1 MGGCCSRDEVGRMP
15 TCRAMEQVD
24 AFYAAEED
32 NVRVGDGGAR
42 VRLKGSSTVAS
53 MFTQQGW
60 KGVNQDAMTVWE
72 VTPNHNIFC
81 GAFDGHGPYGHRVA
95 CHVRD
100 ALPSR
105 LQSGMKAFKGGADD
119 TGDGDGWFASWKA
132 TIVSAFEELD
142 KELSNH
148 PWIDCI
154 CSGATAVT
162 ILKQSPTWEIR
173 ERCSALETTTTNSF
187 RSNSRWI
194 RNPIFRVRATSNAL
208 ASAIPLVLMGCC
220 DSSGEAERIRSCR
233 GRVFSLEEEPDVHR
247 LWLPDEDSPGLAMA
261 RSFGDF
267 CLKDFG
273 LISTPQISHR
283 KLSGKDQF
291 VVLATDGVRTSF
303 VQLLLRLRLKLM
315 LLLQVWDVLSNEEV
329 INIVSSANKRSAAA
343 KQVVDRAVRG
353 WRTKHPTSK
362 VDDCTVVCFF
372 LDQLLPA
379 SNKPTRGTQSDSTVS
394 SDLSRTSSF
403 RTARSEVSEPEM
415 EVGAGGSQ
423 QEWTALEGV
432 TRVNS
437 LLKIPRFAKAL
448 SWRKRSAKIEE
459 EDT

>member
-1 MGGCCSRDEVGRMP
+1 MEEYVTYDRLGLAEEEAEVGKMGGCCSRDEVGRMP

-119 TGDGDGWFASWKA
+119 TGDGDGDGWFASWKA

-162 ILKQSPTWEIR
+162 ILKQRDHLIV
-173 ERCSALETTTTNSF
+173 ANLGD
-187 RSNSRWI
+187 SRAVLCT
-194 RNPIFRVRATSNAL
+194 RDDDDQ
-208 ASAIPLVLMGCC
+208 LVPVQLTVDQKPNLPSESYIKRISVC
-220 DSSGEAERIRSCR
+220 DS
-233 GRVFSLEEEPDVHR
+233 
-247 LWLPDEDSPGLAMA
+247 
-261 RSFGDF
+261 
-267 CLKDFG
+267 
-273 LISTPQISHR
+273 
-283 KLSGKDQF
+283 
-291 VVLATDGVRTSF
+291 
-303 VQLLLRLRLKLM
+303 
-315 LLLQVWDVLSNEEV
+315 VWDVLSNEEV
-329 INIVSSANKRSAAA
+329 INIVSSANKRSTAA

>member
-15 TCRAMEQVD
+15 TCGAMEQVD
-24 AFYAAEED
+24 AFYAAEEES
-32 NVRVGDGGAR
+32 VRVGDGGAR
-42 VRLKGSSTVAS
+42 VRLKGSCMVAS

-72 VTPNHNIFC
+72 GFAGDQDTVFC

-105 LQSGMKAFKGGADD
+105 LQSGMKAFEGGADD
-119 TGDGDGWFASWKA
+119 TAGDGWFASWKA
-132 TIVSAFEELD
+132 SIVSAFEELD

-162 ILKQSPTWEIR
+162 ILKEIP
-173 ERCSALETTTTNSF
+173 ERCSALETTTTNLF
-187 RSNSRWI
+187 RSSSRWI
-194 RNPIFRVRATSNAL
+194 RNPIFRVSCSKCISVCVSIGLNG
-208 ASAIPLVLMGCC
+208 MC

-261 RSFGDF
+261 RAFGDF

-273 LISTPQISHR
+273 LIATPQISHR
-283 KLSGKDQF
+283 KLSEKDEF

-303 VQLLLRLRLKLM
+303 VQLLLGLRLRLM
-315 LLLQVWDVLSNEEV
+315 HCC
-329 INIVSSANKRSAAA
+329 RY
-343 KQVVDRAVRG
+343 G
-353 WRTKHPTSK
+353 TCCRT
-362 VDDCTVVCFF
+362 
-372 LDQLLPA
+372 
-379 SNKPTRGTQSDSTVS
+379 R
-394 SDLSRTSSF
+394 R
-403 RTARSEVSEPEM
+403 
-415 EVGAGGSQ
+415 
-423 QEWTALEGV
+423 
-432 TRVNS
+432 
-437 LLKIPRFAKAL
+437 
-448 SWRKRSAKIEE
+448 
-459 EDT
+459 

>member
-105 LQSGMKAFKGGADD
+105 LQSGMKTFKGGADD

-162 ILKQSPTWEIR
+162 ILK
-173 ERCSALETTTTNSF
+173 
-187 RSNSRWI
+187 
-194 RNPIFRVRATSNAL
+194 
-208 ASAIPLVLMGCC
+208 
-220 DSSGEAERIRSCR
+220 
-233 GRVFSLEEEPDVHR
+233 
-247 LWLPDEDSPGLAMA
+247 
-261 RSFGDF
+261 
-267 CLKDFG
+267 
-273 LISTPQISHR
+273 
-283 KLSGKDQF
+283 
-291 VVLATDGVRTSF
+291 
-303 VQLLLRLRLKLM
+303 
-315 LLLQVWDVLSNEEV
+315 QVWDVLSNEEV

>member
-72 VTPNHNIFC
+72 GFAGDQDNIFC

-162 ILKQSPTWEIR
+162 ILKQRDHLIV
-173 ERCSALETTTTNSF
+173 ANLGD
-187 RSNSRWI
+187 SRAVLCT
-194 RNPIFRVRATSNAL
+194 RDDDDQ
-208 ASAIPLVLMGCC
+208 LVPVQLTV
-220 DSSGEAERIRSCR
+220 DQKPNLPSEAERIRSCR

-291 VVLATDGVRTSF
+291 VVLATDG
-303 VQLLLRLRLKLM
+303 
-315 LLLQVWDVLSNEEV
+315 VWDVLSNEEV